1 MLQRKQTVFLMLNDV
16 IFITL
21 FFIPL
26 MSVSDAKGPAFATP
40 IGLTDVIPAL
50 IGEIALAIFASFI
63 ITQYR
68 NRKIQMKLCV
78 VGAVLALLNTTGL
91 VAIVMMN
98 NSSVTTGDIH
108 YSTEIGTYISLAHFV
123 LFIVAR
129 IFIKRD
135 EDLVASVDRIR

>member
-26 MSVSDAKGPAFATP
+26 MSVNDAKGPAFATP
-40 IGLTDVIPAL
+40 LGLTDVIPAL

-68 NRKIQMKLCV
+68 NRKFQMKLCI
-78 VGAVLALLNTTGL
+78 VGAVLALLNTTGM

-98 NSSVTTGDIH
+98 NSSVTTGDVH
-108 YSTEIGTYISLAHFV
+108 YATEIGTYVSLAHLVLFV
-123 LFIVAR
+123 LAR
-129 IFIKRD
+129 VFIKRD

>member
-1 MLQRKQTVFLMLNDV
+1 MLNDV

-26 MSVSDAKGPAFATP
+26 MSVNDAKGPAFATP
-40 IGLTDVIPAL
+40 LGLTDVIPAL

-68 NRKIQMKLCV
+68 NRKFQMKLCI
-78 VGAVLALLNTTGL
+78 VGAVLALLNTTGM

-98 NSSVTTGDIH
+98 NSSVTTGDVH
-108 YSTEIGTYISLAHFV
+108 YATEIGTYVSLAHLVLFV
-123 LFIVAR
+123 LAR
-129 IFIKRD
+129 VFIKRD

>member
-1 MLQRKQTVFLMLNDV
+1 MLNDV

-26 MSVSDAKGPAFATP
+26 ISVSDAKGPAFATP

-50 IGEIALAIFASFI
+50 VGEIALAIFASFI

-68 NRKIQMKLCV
+68 NRKFQMKLCI
-78 VGAVLALLNTTGL
+78 VGAVLALLNTTGM
-91 VAIVMMN
+91 VAVVMMN
-98 NSSVTTGDIH
+98 NSSVTTGNIH
-108 YSTEIGTYISLAHFV
+108 YTTEIGTYISLAHFV